1 MFLPKQKTQMTQNQA
16 VATEVILLEAERQLA
31 SVQEAFQ
38 IALEAA
44 SQLLELG
51 VPGVR
56 NRHNLLTWAHLA
68 LTVETLKKELKC

>member
-1 MFLPKQKTQMTQNQA
+1 MTQNET

-31 SVQEAFQ
+31 SVQEAFE

-44 SQLLELG
+44 IQLLELG

-56 NRHNLLTWAHLA
+56 NRQNLLAWSHLG
-68 LTVETLKKELKC
+68 LTIETLKRELK

>member
-1 MFLPKQKTQMTQNQA
+1 MNKDET

-31 SVQEAFQ
+31 SAHEAFE

-44 SQLLELG
+44 IQLLELG

-56 NRHNLLTWAHLA
+56 NRQNLLAWSHLG
-68 LTVETLKKELKC
+68 LTIETLRKELK